1 MKNWM
6 WIVLAAAVVIGG
18 ILLFGNIQQATP
30 PAQGPI
36 GGGPGASPAQNRMEI
51 QLDPVNQDQ
60 IDQSGRATLEE
71 SDGKVTV
78 MLDVNQIEGL
88 NNQPAHIHA
97 GSCPGVGEITF
108 PLSNV
113 ADGRSVT
120 EINTTLD
127 QLRSNPMAIN
137 IHKSAIE
144 SAVYTA
150 CGELPR

>member
-1 MKNWM
+1 
-6 WIVLAAAVVIGG
+6 
-18 ILLFGNIQQATP
+18 
-30 PAQGPI
+30 
-36 GGGPGASPAQNRMEI
+36 MEI